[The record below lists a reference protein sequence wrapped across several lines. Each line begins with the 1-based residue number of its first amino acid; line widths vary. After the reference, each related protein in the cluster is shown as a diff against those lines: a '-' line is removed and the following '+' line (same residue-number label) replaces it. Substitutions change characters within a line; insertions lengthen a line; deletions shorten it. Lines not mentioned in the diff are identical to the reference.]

1 MISLFIFFAIL
12 GVLIIV
18 HELGHFIMSK
28 RLGVRVEKFSL
39 GFGPRLIY
47 RKNRGTEY
55 SICAIPLGGY
65 VKLAGDTYDEFKGNP
80 DEYLAQAPGK
90 RFKIIFFGP
99 LLNYI
104 LGFLCFWLIF
114 FAGYPT
120 LTTKV
125 GGLVEGYGAKKAGIE
140 AGDRIIAVD
149 GKKVTYW
156 EELQEAIRE
165 KAHSGTVRISFIR
178 NNEEKNLEIKIR
190 ENSFE
195 DILGQKRTAGM
206 IGVMPSDEI
215 LKVRHG
221 PVKSFLLAL
230 NKTYDLTVMTY
241 KALWRMITGRLSM
254 RESVTGPLGIFYITS
269 QAAGMGMIA
278 VIHLVALLSVSLCI
292 FNLLPLPVLDGGHIL
307 FLAIEKIRG
316 RSLGEKAERVIVH
329 IGLSL
334 IITLAVLVSL
344 NDLVKF
350 GYVEK
355 VIGFFK

>member
-1 MISLFIFFAIL
+1 
-12 GVLIIV
+12 
-18 HELGHFIMSK
+18 
-28 RLGVRVEKFSL
+28 
-39 GFGPRLIY
+39 
-47 RKNRGTEY
+47 
-55 SICAIPLGGY
+55 
-65 VKLAGDTYDEFKGNP
+65 
-80 DEYLAQAPGK
+80 
-90 RFKIIFFGP
+90 
-99 LLNYI
+99 
-104 LGFLCFWLIF
+104 
-114 FAGYPT
+114 

-125 GGLVEGYGAKKAGIE
+125 GGLVEGFGAKKAGIE

-149 GKKVTYW
+149 GKKVAYW
-156 EELQEAIRE
+156 EELQRAIQER
-165 KAHSGTVRISFIR
+165 KPSGTVKISLIR
-178 NNEEKNLEIKIR
+178 NGVEKNLEIKIA

-195 DILGQKRTAGM
+195 DILGQKRSAGM
-206 IGVMPSDEI
+206 IGVIPSDETI
-215 LKVRHG
+215 KVRHG

-254 RESVTGPLGIFYITS
+254 RDSMTGPLGIFYITS
-269 QAAGMGMIA
+269 QAAGMGIIA

-316 RSLGEKAERVIVH
+316 KSMGEKAERVITH

-350 GYVEK
+350 GYIDK
-355 VIGFFK
+355 VVGFFVK